1 MKTVAFKLS
10 TTRGFSVK
18 KYQNLFSSVRKYAPV
33 TILLLTSSLYAATL
47 TSFKPGKDWMDV
59 DGKKIDCHAGN
70 IIYQAATK
78 TYFWFGEHRGTPSGV
93 SCYSSQDL
101 YNWKNRG
108 VALDKTKTAELK
120 SGIIERPKVAY
131 NEKTKKYVM
140 WFHYDN
146 SNYGLAHQG
155 VAVCDSAPGPY
166 TFLNHFQPNGHQSRD
181 IGMFPDAD
189 GKVYIGYAANN
200 GSSINAEV
208 RMVELSE
215 DYLSVTT
222 NDAITGA
229 HCEGPAVL
237 KWNNLYYLLTSQ
249 CKGWTPNPASY
260 YTCSKVVGTYSSGK
274 DPCINDTKKTTFDS
288 QPSSIFKVPGLTNG
302 FIYIGD
308 RWNGGGSTNS
318 QNVFLPIKMTDKG
331 EMQLKWYDE
340 WKLDVFGPTT
350 DVKKPE
356 NAFKSLMYTN
366 IINQSGLHAYDLL
379 GRDIESALKYVS
391 ADRKIVNINRSTTEN
406 VASNGMYIVR

>member
-1 MKTVAFKLS
+1 MKKTYRFTWQKVYVFISIIMLPIC
-10 TTRGFSVK
+10 FL
-18 KYQNLFSSVRKYAPV
+18 Q
-33 TILLLTSSLYAATL
+33 AATSQ
-47 TSFKPGKDWMDV
+47 TSFKPGKDWMDI

-70 IIYQAATK
+70 IIYQAETK
-78 TYFWFGEHRGTPSGV
+78 TFFWYGEHRGSPSGV

-101 YNWKNRG
+101 YNWKSRG
-108 VALDKTKTAELK
+108 IALNKETTAELK

-166 TFLNHFQPNGHQSRD
+166 KLLSHFMPNGHQSRD
-181 IGMFPDAD
+181 IGMFSDAD
-189 GKVYIGYAANN
+189 GKTYIGYAANN

-222 NDAITGA
+222 NDVVTTA

-237 KWNNLYYLLTSQ
+237 KWMNKYYLLTSL
-249 CKGWTPNPASY
+249 CSGWTPNAASY
-260 YTCSKVVGTYSSGK
+260 YTCSKVCGTYTKIGS
-274 DPCINDTKKTTFDS
+274 PCIPTTEQKTFNS
-288 QPSSIFKVPGLTNG
+288 QPSSIFIVPGYTNG

-318 QNVFLPIKMTDKG
+318 QNVFLPIVMTSDGK
-331 EMQLKWYDE
+331 MQLKWYDE
-340 WKLDVFGPTT
+340 WKLDVFTPSTPVT
-350 DVKKPE
+350 VEKNHADFKTAIYI
-356 NAFKSLMYTN
+356 NAVN
-366 IINQSGLHAYDLL
+366 NGNLHVYDLL
-379 GRDIESALKYVS
+379 GRDIPSFYQNVSNRIVVNLDRSA
-391 ADRKIVNINRSTTEN
+391 T
-406 VASNGMYIVR
+406 SNALPAGMYIAR